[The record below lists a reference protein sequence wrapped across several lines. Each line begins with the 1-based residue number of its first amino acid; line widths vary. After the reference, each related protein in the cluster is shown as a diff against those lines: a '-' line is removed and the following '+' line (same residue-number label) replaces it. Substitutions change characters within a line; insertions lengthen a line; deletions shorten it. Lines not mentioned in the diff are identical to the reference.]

1 MCGDEMS
8 GERGDLFS
16 EVGVSSRQGD
26 ERRLIRGGG
35 CRKICKRGSHILLH
49 FRHFDLVL
57 LKLTDVGGVA
67 GSLRGENV
75 IPRVLKYFVEKDFEV
90 LPRSIDG
97 RLVPPSL
104 AV

>member
-1 MCGDEMS
+1 MGN
-8 GERGDLFS
+8 ERSDLLNK
-16 EVGVSSRQGD
+16 VGVGSRKSD
-26 ERRLIRGGG
+26 ERRPIRGGG
-35 CRKICKRGSHILLH
+35 CCKICKRSSRILLH

-75 IPRVLKYFVEKDFEV
+75 IPRVLKYFVEKYFEV

-97 RLVPPSL
+97 RLVLTSL